1 MRSYLLIDNT
11 VFVTVTQCDCILPLI
26 GRVRR
31 KVQSNLH
38 GGNLTAGWHKKN
50 IPFWEGLTQTK
61 VPTLMLTV
69 ATGLSQFPHQRS
81 QPNTPTQK
89 QKNLELQNRAGTCIH
104 PSVNR
109 RCNESSDAR
118 SLHAPGSQCCLEL
131 RRKRC
136 NVLGTDHGVVRT
148 ANGVKAS
155 FAVGKVCPAAQ
166 VCA

>member
-1 MRSYLLIDNT
+1 
-11 VFVTVTQCDCILPLI
+11 
-26 GRVRR
+26 
-31 KVQSNLH
+31 
-38 GGNLTAGWHKKN
+38 
-50 IPFWEGLTQTK
+50 
-61 VPTLMLTV
+61 MLTV
-69 ATGLSQFPHQRS
+69 ATGLSQFPYQRP

-89 QKNLELQNRAGTCIH
+89 QKKPGIAEQGWNLLH
-104 PSVNR
+104 PSVSR
-109 RCNESSDAR
+109 RCNQSSDAQ